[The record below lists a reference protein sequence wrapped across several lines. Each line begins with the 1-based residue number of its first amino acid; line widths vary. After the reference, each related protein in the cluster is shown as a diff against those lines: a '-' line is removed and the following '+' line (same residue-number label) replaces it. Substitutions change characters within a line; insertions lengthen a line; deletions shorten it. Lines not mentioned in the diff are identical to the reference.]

1 MGKFC
6 TLKAI
11 ENSKKK
17 KTNGGLSC
25 SCPPKL
31 IYKYDSQSEFQQVF
45 FFLRNWHAESN
56 LNRIEKDLDYP
67 KQFLE
72 KKKYAYYLI
81 SRLTILAKGC
91 SFASKIRKDH
101 QEIDPYIHGQLI
113 LNKYTKAIQWK
124 MDSLFNKW
132 NWNIWMCICK
142 NK

>member
-72 KKKYAYYLI
+72 KKICLLLDIKTYYTGKRMLI
-81 SRLTILAKGC
+81 CIKDKERPSRNRPIHTW
-91 SFASKIRKDH
+91 S
-101 QEIDPYIHGQLI
+101 IDFKQIYKSNSVENGQPFQQMELKH
-113 LNKYTKAIQWK
+113 LDVHMQK
-124 MDSLFNKW
+124 
-132 NWNIWMCICK
+132 
-142 NK
+142 

>member
-1 MGKFC
+1 MCKFC

-72 KKKYAYYLI
+72 KKNMPTTWYQDLLYWQ
-81 SRLTILAKGC
+81 
-91 SFASKIRKDH
+91 KDAHLH
-101 QEIDPYIHGQLI
+101 QR
-113 LNKYTKAIQWK
+113 
-124 MDSLFNKW
+124 
-132 NWNIWMCICK
+132 
-142 NK
+142 